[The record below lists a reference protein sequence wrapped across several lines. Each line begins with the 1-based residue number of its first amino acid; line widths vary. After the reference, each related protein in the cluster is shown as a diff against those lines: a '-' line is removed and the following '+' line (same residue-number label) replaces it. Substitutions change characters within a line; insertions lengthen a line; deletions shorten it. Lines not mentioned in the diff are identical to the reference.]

1 MKKPDSSKIL
11 RSENFM
17 VYKNKEI
24 QKINPIFDIIKK
36 KYGFLNVF
44 LIFFSIILMGL
55 FRTLQK
61 QYAREKKLFLFLF
74 IMMLIFLFVNLFLLI
89 KKIKIKELVIIW
101 PTRKTIFYYII
112 QVVIFTIILV
122 CVVSFFDLF
131 YNYLIKI

>member
-1 MKKPDSSKIL
+1 
-11 RSENFM
+11 M

-36 KYGFLNVF
+36 KYGFLNIF
-44 LIFFSIILMGL
+44 FIFFSIISMGL

-61 QYAREKKLFLFLF
+61 QQDKKIFVFLF

-89 KKIKIKELVIIW
+89 KEIKIKELVIIW

-112 QVVIFTIILV
+112 QVVIFTVILV
-122 CVVSFFDLF
+122 CVVMFFESLL
-131 YNYLIKI
+131 YNFLKEL